1 MGHVRCTVKAFCGVC
16 RKKIND
22 VFEKRGCDRETR
34 GKTCGKASLRQRLHV
49 RSAHGEIDIIAENSE
64 YLVFAEVKTRADNPV
79 HFANY
84 GRPAEAVNKQKQRHI
99 IYTAGIFLQNHPTE
113 KAVRFDVIE
122 VYLGETIQFNHIE
135 DAFRL

>member
-1 MGHVRCTVKAFCGVC
+1 MRFLGNAAATG
-16 RKKIND
+16 
-22 VFEKRGCDRETR
+22 KRGE
-34 GKTCGKASLRQRLHV
+34 KLAAKHLCGKGYKILARNV
-49 RSAHGEIDIIAENSE
+49 RSAHGEIDIIAENRE
-64 YLVFAEVKTRADNPV
+64 YLVFAEVKTRADNPA